1 MIKSRLKGRGN
12 PANKKKGSPKKNPGG
27 NPGGISAVAGRGRPT
42 GRRPIMP
49 VVGGRK
55 KPGEDS
61 RRKPPTRV
69 RPVVGGPK
77 KPGAGSRRK
86 PGAGSRK
93 KPGLGSRTFISRPK
107 RI

>member
-1 MIKSRLKGRGN
+1 MMKSRLKGRGN

-27 NPGGISAVAGRGRPT
+27 ISAVAGRSRPT
-42 GRRPIMP
+42 GRIRP
-49 VVGGRK
+49 VVGGIS

-61 RRKPPTRV
+61 RKKPPTRV

-77 KPGAGSRRK
+77 KPGAGSKRK
-86 PGAGSRK
+86 PVKGR
-93 KPGLGSRTFISRPK
+93 RTFK